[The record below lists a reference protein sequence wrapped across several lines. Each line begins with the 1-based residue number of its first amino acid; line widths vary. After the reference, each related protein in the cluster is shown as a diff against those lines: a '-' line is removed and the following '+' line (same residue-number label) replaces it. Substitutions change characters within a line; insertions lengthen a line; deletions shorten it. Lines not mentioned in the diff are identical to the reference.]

1 MGRLARDAA
10 SARRRALVTVTAA
23 ACAAALLTAVP
34 AEADISHLDPASLP
48 RGADPAVAYLVGDT
62 IRDGTRQVPAT
73 TRGEHDTLWVVAGG
87 YLLRDHDVGARR
99 LVRVVFVS
107 QTGERR
113 VVARSRDLI
122 DVEVSASG
130 RRIAVQVP
138 LDRTGQRSVVTVS
151 RPRSGRVVAQREF
164 RLATLA
170 AVTDHRVL
178 LGRRVGWRD
187 PATVWWNHDRDSL
200 RRIANQAAIDADV
213 RHDRVVFDRS
223 AVGEFCNRVALLTR
237 PAETLWRSCR
247 IYPHQWSP
255 DGAHAIATHT
265 YFDAA
270 GTDRW
275 WVVDGRTGDRQA
287 RITGRLD
294 WNAVWEDDRHFLT
307 TAQSDAG
314 KAAVIRC
321 NLAGAC
327 ERASQIWDVPV
338 PSEPS
343 VFYAPP
349 PVLLAGR

>member
-1 MGRLARDAA
+1 MGRRAREAT
-10 SARRRALVTVTAA
+10 SSTRRALVALTAA
-23 ACAAALLTAVP
+23 TCAAALLAALP
-34 AEADISHLDPASLP
+34 AQADVSHLDPASLP

-62 IRDGTRQVPAT
+62 IWDGTHQVPAT
-73 TRGEHDTLWVVAGG
+73 TRGEHDALWVVAGG

-107 QTGERR
+107 QTGDRR
-113 VVARSRDLI
+113 VVARSQDLI
-122 DVEVSASG
+122 DVAVSASG
-130 RRIAVQVP
+130 RRIAVRVP
-138 LDRTGQRSVVTVS
+138 VDRTGQRSVVTVS
-151 RPRSGRVVAQREF
+151 RPQSGRVVAQREF

-187 PATVWWNHDRDSL
+187 PATVWWNLDRNSV
-200 RRIANQAAIDADV
+200 RRISDQAAVDADV
-213 RHDRVVFDRS
+213 LHDRVVFDRS
-223 AVGEFCNRVALLTR
+223 SVGEFCNRVALLTR
-237 PAETLWRSCR
+237 PAATLWRSCR

-255 DGAHAIATHT
+255 DGRHAIATHT

-275 WVVDGRTGDRQA
+275 LVVDGRTGDRRA

-307 TAQSDAG
+307 AAQSDAG

-321 NLAGAC
+321 NLAGTC

-343 VFYAPP
+343 LFYAPP
-349 PVLLAGR
+349 PVVLADR